1 MSGAMT
7 MRISHPRARLAA
19 GFAALLPLGLFMLP
33 HAPAAT
39 PPTTHTVAIAYDSS
53 SGTLS
58 VSPDPVNVNPGDQV
72 NWESAAG
79 AWRVAMQS
87 AVPFGAGARS
97 KGIGAQKGNAAGA
110 MVAANAKPGTYKYIV
125 AVYVGGE
132 VHILDPDVVVGPG
145 S

>member
-1 MSGAMT
+1 
-7 MRISHPRARLAA
+7 MRLSHPRARLTAA

-33 HAPAAT
+33 HAPVAT
-39 PPTTHTVAIAYDSS
+39 PPTTHTVTISYDAH
-53 SGTLS
+53 SGMLS
-58 VSPDPVNVNPGDQV
+58 VNPDPVNVVPGDQV
-72 NWESAAG
+72 TWESAAG
-79 AWRVAMQS
+79 TWRVQMQS
-87 AVPFGAGARS
+87 AVPFGAGAQS
-97 KGIGAQKGNAAGA
+97 KGIGAQAGKGAGA